1 MTILNRTIF
10 TRDNLEVLRGMNTG
24 SVDLVYLDP
33 PFNSKKPWSAPI
45 GSKAAGAAFKD
56 TWTLKDI
63 DVLDHERLRAT
74 NRKLHDVILAGGQA
88 GGDSTLSYLMYMSV
102 RLVELQ
108 RVLKPEGSLYLH
120 CDPTESHS
128 LKLMLDV
135 IFGRDLFRNEI
146 VWGYTGPGNVRKH
159 FPRKHD
165 IIFFYSG
172 KDATFNLDD
181 IRVPYKGDFSLGN
194 VGNIKNEGLT
204 TEERKQLSQT
214 FKDRG
219 KVVEDYW
226 TDIPAIWYM
235 KKAERVGYPTQK
247 PVALLKRII
256 QASSNEGDVVLDPFA
271 GCATAAVAAE
281 DLGRQWVGIDL
292 SDKAAELVKY
302 RLREHLGLFYDVI
315 HRTDIPARTD
325 LGKLPKPST
334 HKQGLYG
341 EQGGDCNGCGT
352 HFRIVDFHIDHIVP
366 KSKGGTDHRTNLQLL
381 CGNCNLRKGNKSMS
395 VLMTKLLADRGINP
409 ITERKKQ

>member
-74 NRKLHDVILAGGQA
+74 SRKLHDVILAGGAA

-102 RLVELQ
+102 RLVELR
-108 RVLKPEGSLYLH
+108 RVLKAEGSLYLH

-135 IFGRDLFRNEI
+135 IFGRSNFLNEI
-146 VWGYTGPGNVRKH
+146 IWFYDDTPGGRTSPW

-165 IIFFYSG
+165 VILSYAVKMKSHTFNKAAVKIDILPASVERYKTARTLGGVATTGGDASG
-172 KDATFNLDD
+172 KCPEDVWK
-181 IRVPYKGDFSLGN
+181 IPSVKGNSN
-194 VGNIKNEGLT
+194 
-204 TEERKQLSQT
+204 Q
-214 FKDRG
+214 
-219 KVVEDYW
+219 
-226 TDIPAIWYM
+226 A
-235 KKAERVGYPTQK
+235 VGYPTQK

-256 QASSNEGDVVLDPFA
+256 KASSNEGDVVLDPFA

-409 ITERKKQ
+409 VTERKKQ